1 MVARLLVLLMLP
13 SMLLGCTATPDVRV
27 DSLDKVSDGPSAGEY
42 VLKLDIRNP
51 TDLPMVLDRWTY
63 EVSTNLGTWN
73 NVWIAS
79 RTLPARSMTFDS
91 IPVVIRH
98 GGDVDPLTRWSVK
111 ANLRYLLPGQ
121 MAQTLFDLGII
132 QPNVDFSASGDATP
146 IGVEAPA
153 VNSR

>member
-1 MVARLLVLLMLP
+1 M
-13 SMLLGCTATPDVRV
+13 S
-27 DSLDKVSDGPSAGEY
+27 
-42 VLKLDIRNP
+42 
-51 TDLPMVLDRWTY
+51 
-63 EVSTNLGTWN
+63 WN

-79 RTLPARSMTFDS
+79 RTLPARSITFDS

-132 QPNVDFSASGDATP
+132 RPNVDFSAAGDATP

>member
-13 SMLLGCTATPDVRV
+13 SILLGCTATPDVRV
-27 DSLDKVSDGPSAGEY
+27 DSLDKVSDGPNAGEY
-42 VLKLDIRNP
+42 VLHLDIRNP

-63 EVSTNLGTWN
+63 EVSTNLGTWK

-79 RTLPARSMTFDS
+79 RTLPARSITFDS

-98 GGDVDPLTRWSVK
+98 GGDVAPLTRWSVK

-132 QPNVDFSASGDATP
+132 RPNVDFSASGDETP